1 MEVPIARPPASL
13 LAMIACAFA
22 VFAVLA
28 AVAEAA
34 PKRPVRIE
42 TEPPGATV
50 YVGDKESGAAG
61 VTPADLRLSPGE
73 HTIILEL
80 IGHLPRFEVI
90 QVTGGRRAKA
100 QVVSFTLEPAV
111 ATIVVE
117 GSDLPASARVFVDGE
132 ERGALPARIEV
143 EPGAHQVE
151 VIAEG
156 RRPFEAW
163 VEVAGGG
170 EESVE
175 VVLPRADVPV
185 EAPSTVEESAAG
197 PARPALVSAG
207 AGFEL
212 GWRRFRYEE
221 PITSNAQPF
230 DADGVGLLTL
240 WLELHPHRALRGA
253 RFLWP
258 LSLVASYRHGLPL
271 ETDLQGDAVA
281 DAFWRAADIGLRYR
295 IGLGP
300 WVAVDLDAGWART
313 RFAFIADDGGEV
325 DEVPD
330 VDYQALRIGGR
341 IVARP
346 GSWGFWVGA
355 ENQIVLEGGLVEDR
369 FRGADVDGYGL
380 RAGLEATWWRGR
392 IVTRAEATWTHYGW
406 LFDTLADDEYQAAAG
421 NDDLY
426 GLSLAVGATY

>member
-13 LAMIACAFA
+13 LALIACAFSA
-22 VFAVLA
+22 FAALSA
-28 AVAEAA
+28 PVAEAA

-42 TEPPGATV
+42 TDPPGATV

-61 VTPADLRLSPGE
+61 VTPLDLRLPPGE
-73 HTIILEL
+73 HTVILEL

-90 QVTGGRRAKA
+90 QVTGGAAKKP

-111 ATIVVE
+111 ATIVVD
-117 GSDLPASARVFVDGE
+117 GSDMPTSARVFVDGE

-163 VEVAGGG
+163 VEVAGGA
-170 EESVE
+170 EETVE
-175 VVLPRADVPV
+175 VVLRGADAPARSEPAV
-185 EAPSTVEESAAG
+185 EAAAPRSRPSLLA
-197 PARPALVSAG
+197 AG

-212 GWRRFRYEE
+212 GWRRFRYQE

-230 DADGVGLLTL
+230 DADGVGLIAL
-240 WLELHPHRALRGA
+240 WIELHPQRALGGA
-253 RFLWP
+253 RLLWP

-281 DAFWRAADIGLRYR
+281 DANWRAADIGLRYR
-295 IGLGP
+295 IDLGP

-313 RFAFIADDGGEV
+313 QFSFTGEDGGEV
-325 DEVPD
+325 AEVPD
-330 VDYQALRIGGR
+330 VDYQALRLGGR
-341 IVARP
+341 VLARP
-346 GSWGFWVGA
+346 GDWSFWVGA
-355 ENQIVLEGGLVEDR
+355 ENQIVLDGGRVEDR
-369 FRGADVDGYGL
+369 FRGAEVDGYGL
-380 RAGLEATWWRGR
+380 RGGLQVDWLRGR
-392 IVTRAEATWTHYGW
+392 IVTRAEATWNHYGW
-406 LFDTLADDEYQAAAG
+406 LFDPAADDEFQATG
-421 NDDLY
+421 GSDDLY